1 MKINNTIQLP
11 FLFIIVLSAA
21 LIAVIL
27 FTRNQ
32 ADISIKQLQA
42 GNHEAIRVFKGNQL
56 LDEIINGLFIAETG
70 LKKNDTA
77 SAITVAG
84 SLRQV
89 KKMSASL
96 DSLFMKTK
104 IDSATSIFNS
114 LVQQQVIIFEN
125 RSHANTPAQ
134 QQLTDSIFISGV
146 ELEEMLGAY
155 LQKNISGNE
164 KLATRVLRLDIILTV
179 IIIITIAVLAT
190 IILKYLFSNI
200 QLLRAVQQQQTEIEN
215 SANIKQQFLANM
227 SHEIRTPVNAVIG
240 FTGLLQKTAMTPTQ
254 ETYVGTIKNAGENLL
269 VLVNDILDISKIE
282 AGMLQFN
289 KSPFS
294 VYEVCYHIETLLFQN
309 AVQKKLDIQTF
320 IEDDVPEVVSGD
332 RERLIQILMN
342 LISNAIKF
350 TQEGSIIIRVKVAEK
365 DNGFV
370 KLHFSVKDTGIGILP
385 EKQKIIFERFEQAE
399 TNTTRKYGGTGLGL
413 SIVKNLVE
421 QQGGSVNVISEE
433 GDGSEFFFTISY
445 EMTDSQMAGLIKSY
459 NKNALPGENEKK
471 QRLKGMKVL
480 AAEDNKMNQ
489 LLLTTLFEQWGVKAD
504 MAADGKEALEKA
516 AANNYDLILMDI
528 HMPVMDG
535 YEAAG
540 NLRQQ
545 LKTAC
550 PVFAMTA
557 NVMAGEKEKCI
568 QAGMN
573 GYIAKPV
580 NDAELFSLLL
590 LHHPGSN
597 EQDKYVD
604 AGYLNHIFNAN
615 QQHIAELVKQFVQQ
629 YPSEIQKLLDYI
641 DARNIAAV
649 KKTGHF
655 MKTTVCSVN
664 SQSPLLFCLEAIEN
678 ADNSE
683 TGWNIILY
691 NFKVLEKQ
699 QEKVMQQAE
708 RILNA
713 LY

>member
-21 LIAVIL
+21 LMAVIL

-77 SAITVAG
+77 SALTVHG
-84 SLRQV
+84 SLRRV
-89 KKMSASL
+89 KEMSASL
-96 DSLFMKTK
+96 DSLFMQTE

-114 LVQQQVIIFEN
+114 LVQQQATIFEN

-190 IILKYLFSNI
+190 IILRYLFSNI
-200 QLLRAVQQQQTEIEN
+200 QLLKAVQQQQTEIEN

-254 ETYVGTIKNAGENLL
+254 ETYVNTIKNAGENLL

-350 TQEGSIIIRVKVAEK
+350 TQQGSIAVRVKVVEK
-365 DNGFV
+365 NNGLV
-370 KLHFSVKDTGIGILP
+370 KLHFSVKDTGIGIHP

-433 GDGSEFFFTISY
+433 GNGSDFFFIISY
-445 EMTDSQMAGLIKSY
+445 ETTDSRMAGLIKSY
-459 NKNALPGENEKK
+459 NKNALPGENQTK
-471 QRLKGMKVL
+471 QRLKGIKVL

-504 MAADGKEALEKA
+504 MASDGREALEKA
-516 AANNYDLILMDI
+516 IANNYDLILMDI

-540 NLRQQ
+540 KLRQQ
-545 LKTAC
+545 QKNAC

-580 NDAELFSLLL
+580 NGTELFSLLL

-597 EQDKYVD
+597 EQDNYVD
-604 AGYLNHIFNAN
+604 AGYLNQIFNAN

-629 YPSEIQKLLDYI
+629 YPSELQKLCGYI
-641 DARNIAAV
+641 DARNIAEV

-664 SQSPLLFCLEAIEN
+664 SGSALLFCLEAIEN

-691 NFKVLEKQ
+691 NFKVLKKQ
-699 QEKVMQQAE
+699 QAKVMQQAE
-708 RILNA
+708 SILNT

>member
-1 MKINNTIQLP
+1 MKINSAIQLP
-11 FLFIIVLSAA
+11 FLFIIVLSSA

-56 LDEIINGLFIAETG
+56 LDEIINGLFIAQTG
-70 LKKNDTA
+70 LKKTDTA
-77 SAITVAG
+77 AASAVTG
-84 SLRQV
+84 SLKRV
-89 KKMSASL
+89 KAMAASL
-96 DSLFMKTK
+96 DSLFIQTE
-104 IDSATSIFNS
+104 IDSATSVFNS
-114 LVQQQVIIFEN
+114 LVQQQVSIFEN
-125 RSHANTPAQ
+125 RSDANIPAQ

-146 ELEEMLGAY
+146 ELEEMLGTY
-155 LQKNISGNE
+155 LQQNISGNE

-190 IILKYLFSNI
+190 IIIRYLFSNI
-200 QLLRAVQQQQTEIEN
+200 QLLRAVQEQQTEIEN

-240 FTGLLQKTAMTPTQ
+240 FTGLLQKTPMTATQ
-254 ETYVGTIKNAGENLL
+254 ENYVNTIKNAAENLL

-282 AGMLQFN
+282 AGMMQFY

-294 VYEVCYHIETLLFQN
+294 VYEVCYHLETLLFQN
-309 AVQKKLDIQTF
+309 AVQKNLDIQTF
-320 IEDDVPEVVSGD
+320 IDDDVPEVVSGD

-350 TQEGSIIIRVKVAEK
+350 TQKGSIAVSVKVAEK
-365 DNGFV
+365 NDKSV
-370 KLHFSVKDTGIGILP
+370 KLHFSVKDTGIGIHP

-421 QQGGSVNVISEE
+421 QQGGTVQVMSEE
-433 GDGSEFFFTISY
+433 GAGSDFFFTITY
-445 EMTDSQMAGLIKSY
+445 EKPESGIAGLIKSY
-459 NKNALPGENEKK
+459 NKNALPNEKETT
-471 QRLKGMKVL
+471 QRLKGINVL

-489 LLLTTLFEQWGVKAD
+489 LLLTKLFEQWGVQAD
-504 MAADGKEALEKA
+504 MASDGKEAIEKA
-516 AANNYDLILMDI
+516 LANNYDLILMDI

-540 NLRQQ
+540 KLKQQ
-545 LKTAC
+545 LKSAC

-557 NVMAGEKEKCI
+557 NVMAGEKEKCM

-580 NDAELFSLLL
+580 NDTELFSLLL
-590 LHHPGSN
+590 LHHPGFSQQEN
-597 EQDKYVD
+597 YVD
-604 AGYLNHIFNAN
+604 AAYLHRIFNGN
-615 QQHIAELVKQFVQQ
+615 RQHIAELVKQFVQQ
-629 YPSEIQKLLDYI
+629 YPSELQKLREFI
-641 DARNIAAV
+641 DARNIASV

-664 SQSPLLFCLEAIEN
+664 NKSALLFCLEAIEN

-691 NFKVLEKQ
+691 NFKVLEKHQ
-699 QEKVMQQAE
+699 AKVMEQAE
-708 RILNA
+708 SILNA
-713 LY
+713 L